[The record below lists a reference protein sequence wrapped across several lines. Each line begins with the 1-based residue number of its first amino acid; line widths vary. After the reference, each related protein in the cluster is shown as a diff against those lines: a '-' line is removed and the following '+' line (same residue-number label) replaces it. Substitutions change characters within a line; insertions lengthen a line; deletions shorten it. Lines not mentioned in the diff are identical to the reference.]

1 MARRALSAF
10 SRWALE
16 DAYTDLL
23 DFCDSLQRRVSK
35 LVDDVRI
42 LRQKYASAKAENM
55 DLIWIRLVGPGR
67 LLGGL
72 PAMDDAVVESDAIM
86 GDYRLGATLGVGS
99 SAVVREGVD
108 ERSGE
113 RLAIKIVDKSRAAR
127 YKIVRRLHNEVVH
140 MRAVEHPNAARSST
154 PHAGLYRLE
163 HGGRDLY
170 GYVGAAF
177 LNMVVP
183 EPVARHVVSQL
194 VAGCCALSARGVV
207 HHDVKSENVLVAP
220 GVEDGQVAAVRL
232 TDLGMSETY
241 EPGQRGTAF
250 CGSPGF
256 FPPEMVAAADYDPF
270 KVDAWSIGCVAL
282 ELLLGRQWFSD
293 RWLPA
298 SKLTGD
304 PAEFAVALSPA
315 LADLAALGRHAAAEA
330 KSFLESALTEDRTTG
345 PPSGAAGTLG
355 LAPPA
360 PAAVSPRARPATSR
374 RRRRPAAAR
383 VRSARGRT
391 SRRFAPRRA
400 LRRAVAAATPPGDG
414 DDELES
420 STPSRARAA
429 ADASPA
435 PPPRLAVPRDDTDA
449 AAPNAAPEGDVP
461 VDVTVEMEPLRGSCP
476 AAS

>member
-127 YKIVRRLHNEVVH
+127 YKIVRRLN
-140 MRAVEHPNAARSST
+140 N
-154 PHAGLYRLE
+154 G
-163 HGGRDLY
+163 
-170 GYVGAAF
+170 
-177 LNMVVP
+177 
-183 EPVARHVVSQL
+183 SQL
-194 VAGCCALSARGVV
+194 VAGCCAVRAASCTTA
-207 HHDVKSENVLVAP
+207 SSPNVLVAP

-250 CGSPGF
+250 CGSR
-256 FPPEMVAAADYDPF
+256 ASSRRRWSRRRLRPF

-304 PAEFAVALSPA
+304 P
-315 LADLAALGRHAAAEA
+315 
-330 KSFLESALTEDRTTG
+330 
-345 PPSGAAGTLG
+345 
-355 LAPPA
+355 
-360 PAAVSPRARPATSR
+360 
-374 RRRRPAAAR
+374 
-383 VRSARGRT
+383 RSA
-391 SRRFAPRRA
+391 
-400 LRRAVAAATPPGDG
+400 AVAAATPPGDG

-420 STPSRARAA
+420 LDAVARGAFRA
-429 ADASPA
+429 ADAFVEGRRPD
-435 PPPRLAVPRDDTDA
+435 LAASLATITDA

-461 VDVTVEMEPLRGSCP
+461 VDVTVEMEPLRARFLSRGELDEGRNAP
-476 AAS
+476 

>member
-140 MRAVEHPNAARSST
+140 MRAVEHPNVARLVDVVLAR
-154 PHAGLYRLE
+154 AGLYLVLE

-177 LNMVVP
+177 PNMVVP

-270 KVDAWSIGCVAL
+270 KVDAWSIG
-282 ELLLGRQWFSD
+282 
-293 RWLPA
+293 
-298 SKLTGD
+298 LTGD
-304 PAEFAVALSPA
+304 PAEFAVALSSA
-315 LADLAALGRHAAAEA
+315 LADLAAALRASPLPAEA
-330 KSFLESALTEDRTTG
+330 KSFLESALTEDPDDRPAIEELAG
-345 PPSGAAGTLG
+345 HPWVSRHPHLRRLSRAGSAGDLAA
-355 LAPPA
+355 AA
-360 PAAVSPRARPATSR
+360 AAVQAEEAK
-374 RRRRPAAAR
+374 
-383 VRSARGRT
+383 VQVE
-391 SRRFAPRRA
+391 
-400 LRRAVAAATPPGDG
+400 AV
-414 DDELES
+414 
-420 STPSRARAA
+420 
-429 ADASPA
+429 A
-435 PPPRLAVPRDDTDA
+435 PPPDVPPAAEPAPSVTPSPPADYA
-449 AAPNAAPEGDVP
+449 PAAPNAAPEGDVP
-461 VDVTVEMEPLRGSCP
+461 VDVTVEMEPLRARFLSRGELDEGRNAP
-476 AAS
+476 

>member
-1 MARRALSAF
+1 MARHALSAF

-72 PAMDDAVVESDAIM
+72 PAMDDAV
-86 GDYRLGATLGVGS
+86 
-99 SAVVREGVD
+99 GVD

-127 YKIVRRLHNEVVH
+127 YKIVRRLNNEVVH
-140 MRAVEHPNAARSST
+140 MRAVEHPNVARLVDVV
-154 PHAGLYRLE
+154 HARAGLYLVLE

-170 GYVGAAF
+170 GYVGATF
-177 LNMVVP
+177 PNMVVP

-304 PAEFAVALSPA
+304 PAEFAVALSSA
-315 LADLAALGRHAAAEA
+315 LADLAAALRASPLPAEA
-330 KSFLESALTEDRTTG
+330 KSFLESALTEDPDDRLAVEELAGHPWVSRHPHLRRLSRAGSTG
-345 PPSGAAGTLG
+345 DLAAAAAAVQAEEAKVQVEAVAPAPDVPPPAEPAPSVTPS
-355 LAPPA
+355 PPA
-360 PAAVSPRARPATSR
+360 PAD
-374 RRRRPAAAR
+374 
-383 VRSARGRT
+383 
-391 SRRFAPRRA
+391 AP
-400 LRRAVAAATPPGDG
+400 
-414 DDELES
+414 
-420 STPSRARAA
+420 ARAA
-429 ADASPA
+429 ARRATARVSSPTRR
-435 PPPRLAVPRDDTDA
+435 PPPDLAALATITDA

-461 VDVTVEMEPLRGSCP
+461 VDVTVEMEPLARFLSRGELDEGRNAP
-476 AAS
+476 